1 MKDNLFSR
9 LTIPQQAEILFNEGY
24 YLSTRAEPGF
34 SVDMYQLHSLF
45 VEIYFH
51 RKQPDF
57 VVVKTFYSTEDVQT
71 NSTVEDDVFYQLPL
85 SWRTATV
92 DG

>member
-9 LTIPQQAEILFNEGY
+9 LTIPQQADILFNEGY
-24 YLSTRAEPGF
+24 YLSTREEPGF
-34 SVDMYQLHSLF
+34 FVDMYQLHSLF

-51 RKQPDF
+51 RKQAEF

-71 NSTVEDDVFYQLPL
+71 NSTVEERSFYPLQL
-85 SWRTATV
+85 SWRTTTV
-92 DG
+92 AG

>member
-9 LTIPQQAEILFNEGY
+9 LTIPQQADILFNEGY
-24 YLSTRAEPGF
+24 YLSTREEPGF
-34 SVDMYQLHSLF
+34 FVDMYQLHSLF

-51 RKQPDF
+51 RKQADF

-71 NSTVEDDVFYQLPL
+71 NSTVEENFYYPL
-85 SWRTATV
+85 HLRWRTTTV
-92 DG
+92 AG

>member
-9 LTIPQQAEILFNEGY
+9 LTIPQQADILFNEGY
-24 YLSTRAEPGF
+24 YLSTREEPGF
-34 SVDMYQLHSLF
+34 FVDMYQLHSLF

-51 RKQPDF
+51 RKQADF

-71 NSTVEDDVFYQLPL
+71 NSTVEENIFYPLHL
-85 SWRTATV
+85 SWRNSTV
-92 DG
+92 AG